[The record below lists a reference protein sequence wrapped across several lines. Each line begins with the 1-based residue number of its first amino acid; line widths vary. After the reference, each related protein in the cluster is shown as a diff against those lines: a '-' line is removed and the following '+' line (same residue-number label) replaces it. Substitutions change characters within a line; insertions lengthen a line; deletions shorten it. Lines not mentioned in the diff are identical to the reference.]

1 MYDDTD
7 DRTGTAYGV
16 HLPSL
21 ADPMALL
28 DQLEHRLEHCETAV
42 TQTLEKIQSR
52 LDALE
57 DDVRAIR
64 ADIGGG
70 RVQVEQ
76 DLVSLAE
83 RLSRLEDRQA

>member
-1 MYDDTD
+1 MTHDTD
-7 DRTGTAYGV
+7 DRTETAYGV
-16 HLPSL
+16 YLPSL

-28 DQLEHRLEHCETAV
+28 DQLEHRLDRCETV
-42 TQTLEKIQSR
+42 VSQTLEKIQSR

-57 DDVRAIR
+57 HDVRAIR

-70 RVQVEQ
+70 RMQVEQ

-83 RLSRLEDRQA
+83 RLSRMEDRQA